1 MGINKIVL
9 SPAVVQVTIGQEK
22 QTPTI
27 LVKRYTNNEYS
38 GSEVIEYV
46 NEEDLSTTLKEN
58 FPSAEIIDERDK

>member
-22 QTPTI
+22 QNPAV
-27 LVKRYTNNEYS
+27 LVKRYTNDGYS

>member
-22 QTPTI
+22 QNPAV
-27 LVKRYTNNEYS
+27 LVKRYTNDEYA